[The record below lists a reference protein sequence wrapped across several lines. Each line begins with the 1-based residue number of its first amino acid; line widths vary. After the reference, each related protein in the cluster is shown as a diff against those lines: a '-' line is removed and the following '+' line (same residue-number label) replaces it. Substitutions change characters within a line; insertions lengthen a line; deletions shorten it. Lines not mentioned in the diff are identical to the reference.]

1 MGELEFE
8 LSQFLNPPQIFKKL
22 NSADFIIIA
31 VPTPV
36 DETNNP
42 DFSGLISASISVGK
56 NLQKGATVI
65 YESTVYPGATEK
77 LCMPILE
84 RESGYRWK
92 KTFFGLLSKE

>member
-1 MGELEFE
+1 MGELEFGAF
-8 LSQFLNPPQIFKKL
+8 QFFEPTTDFKKL

-42 DFSGLISASISVGK
+42 DFSGLISVSISVGK

-65 YESTVYPGATEK
+65 YESTVYPGATEE

-84 RESGYRWK
+84 RELISLKDFFLGY
-92 KTFFGLLSKE
+92 S